1 VAAAK
6 AAPGDQEGEGGEV
19 EEEDRRRDTGLV
31 EEKCRKRGIGE
42 VADER
47 RRRDIGEA
55 VRWRNRR
62 CGCGI
67 GGRASTRRRRRGAAA
82 AEAPRRGSEQRE
94 WRSCSYAGVLPFS
107 SHHFP
112 VTPSPKHLQKK
123 IESSYYVKKKKKTSN
138 PPFGCW
144 KKHDYVLRY

>member
-6 AAPGDQEGEGGEV
+6 AAPGDQEGECGEV
-19 EEEDRRRDTGLV
+19 EEEERRRDTGLV

-67 GGRASTRRRRRGAAA
+67 GGRASTRRRRRRGAAAEMAA
-82 AEAPRRGSEQRE
+82 AEAPRRGREQRE
-94 WRSCSYAGVLPFS
+94 WRSCSYAGRFAVSITPFS
-107 SHHFP
+107 CHTVSE
-112 VTPSPKHLQKK
+112 T
-123 IESSYYVKKKKKTSN
+123 SSKKKLNHPTT
-138 PPFGCW
+138 
-144 KKHDYVLRY
+144 